1 MSFGKRGV
9 PQNQAALRSRGPES
23 ALPDSPR
30 FGGGFRIPK
39 IVKQL
44 GQIAL
49 TLGFLMLCFNFLPL
63 LVKFVVV
70 PAWEDTDSPSEFS
83 MQVASSL
90 GPGKINSIDARVN
103 ADCLAPKEKK
113 RFPRLLKET
122 TSTPPA
128 GPPAPA
134 AVLATVELATRY
146 LSCAA
151 VTEPKRFCDS
161 FYREQFAANLSNYF
175 ESKRYYIAY
184 IKTIADQKSLLQMK
198 DAYASTPAELEKA
211 LLSDVA
217 LQVIKINAETAGT
230 EFKLTVALNPKLE
243 AGISS
248 LVSSGLLSAGD
259 FGWTNPVPDELKG
272 ILAIPGQKG
281 ICG

>member
-9 PQNQAALRSRGPES
+9 PQNQAALRSYGPEGV
-23 ALPDSPR
+23 LPGSSCE
-30 FGGGFRIPK
+30 GGGFRIPK
-39 IVKQL
+39 VVKQL

-63 LVKFVVV
+63 LVNFVVV
-70 PAWEDTDSPSEFS
+70 PAIEDSDSPSEFPL
-83 MQVASSL
+83 QVASSL
-90 GPGKINSIDARVN
+90 GPGKISPIDARVN
-103 ADCLAPKEKK
+103 AACLAPREGK
-113 RFPRLLKET
+113 RFPQLLKET
-122 TSTPPA
+122 ASAPP
-128 GPPAPA
+128 GSSPAPV

-151 VTEPKRFCDS
+151 VTEPKHFCDS

-184 IKTIADQKSLLQMK
+184 LKTTADQKSLLQMK

-217 LQVIKINAETAGT
+217 LQVTTINAEKAGT
-230 EFKLTVALNPKLE
+230 EFKLTVGLNPKLE

-248 LVSSGLLSAGD
+248 LVSNGLLSADD
-259 FGWTNPVPDELKG
+259 FGWKNPLPDELKG
-272 ILAIPGQKG
+272 VLAIPGQKG

>member
-9 PQNQAALRSRGPES
+9 PQHQAALRSSGPES
-23 ALPDSPR
+23 GLPDSPR
-30 FGGGFRIPK
+30 AGGGFRIPK

-44 GQIAL
+44 GQIVL
-49 TLGFLMLCFNFLPL
+49 TLGFLMLGFNFLPL
-63 LVKFVVV
+63 LVNFVVV
-70 PAWEDTDSPSEFS
+70 PAIEDSDSPSEFP

-90 GPGKINSIDARVN
+90 GPGKISSLDARVN
-103 ADCLAPKEKK
+103 SACLAPKEKK

-122 TSTPPA
+122 TSAPP
-128 GPPAPA
+128 GSPAPA

-151 VTEPKRFCDS
+151 VTEPKHFCDS

-184 IKTIADQKSLLQMK
+184 LKTIADQKSLLQMK

-217 LQVIKINAETAGT
+217 LQVITINAETAGT
-230 EFKLTVALNPKLE
+230 EYKLTVGLNAKLE

-259 FGWTNPVPDELKG
+259 FGWTKPVPDELKG
-272 ILAIPGQKG
+272 ILALPAQKG